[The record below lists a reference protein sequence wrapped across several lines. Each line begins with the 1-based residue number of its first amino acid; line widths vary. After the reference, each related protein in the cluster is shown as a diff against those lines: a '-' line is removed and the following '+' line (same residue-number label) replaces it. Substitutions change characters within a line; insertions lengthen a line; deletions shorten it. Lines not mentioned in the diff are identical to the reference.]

1 MSNNSDYMPQNKDE
15 FLKWLRNFLEIAIAN
30 INHYGINE
38 EEIKSLKAFTE
49 NVPEKINEAVE
60 ASNIAQ
66 QKTEVK
72 TDELHNCK
80 TNFLRTFRF
89 MQDSPKFKE
98 KDAEAIGFR
107 KHHTPP
113 DPHTMKPIVSQVTP
127 TLENII
133 IDWVKSGMEGIF
145 IYSSYDG
152 NKWEK
157 IGRDTRSPYEDERK
171 NLSDKPEDRYYKLRY
186 IKNDKPIGLEGDV
199 VKVLAEIY

>member
-133 IDWVKSGMEGIF
+133 IDWVKSGMEGVF

-157 IGRDTRSPYEDERK
+157 
-171 NLSDKPEDRYYKLRY
+171 
-186 IKNDKPIGLEGDV
+186 
-199 VKVLAEIY
+199 